1 MDFKEAIRYLESTI
15 KYGINPGLSRI
26 IDLCGRLGNPE
37 RKFKVIHITGTNG
50 KTSTTRIASSILSQ
64 TGLCVGTYTSP
75 HLETVRERIVV
86 NNRMI
91 SEKDFAEC
99 VSKIKPVVE
108 EVNKKHKEKLTYF
121 EILTALAF
129 MYFAEKNVDCA
140 VVEVGMGGRWD
151 ATNIVIPDVVVVL
164 RVRLDHTDLLGKTM
178 VDIAMEKSKIIKKG
192 CKAITSES
200 QKDVLGV
207 IREQCRREKVELKV
221 YENDLPPR
229 SPLTKGGQRGV
240 ESIIKS
246 KKNGDWLIDIK
257 GIYSNY
263 KNLILPLI
271 GKHQVD
277 NCAVAVAAAEL
288 FYGKALPVEKIKKAL
303 AKVSCSGRLELINI
317 DPFVILDGAHN
328 HDGAI
333 ALSKAL
339 RDEFDYDRLILIM
352 AVLYDKDIES
362 IFRELVPF
370 ASMAVITQNS
380 NSRCAS
386 IEFLKEIMDGF
397 NCDFVVEP
405 KLSSAIKIG
414 LDYADKNDLVCVTG
428 SLYTV
433 AEAREILL
441 K

>member
-1 MDFKEAIRYLESTI
+1 MDFKEAIQYLESTI
-15 KYGINPGLSRI
+15 KYGINPDLSRI

-50 KTSTTRIASSILSQ
+50 KTSTTKITSSILNQ
-64 TGLCVGTYTSP
+64 MGLCVGMYTSP

-99 VSKIKPVVE
+99 VSKIKPVAE
-108 EVNKKHKEKLTYF
+108 EVNRKHKEKLTYF

-151 ATNIVIPDVVVVL
+151 ATNIVIPDVAVVL

-192 CKAITSES
+192 CKAITAES

-207 IREQCRREKVELKV
+207 IRERCRREKVELKV
-221 YENDLPPR
+221 YKNDF
-229 SPLTKGGQRGV
+229 S
-240 ESIIKS
+240 SIIKS
-246 KKNGDWLIDIK
+246 KKNGDWLIDVK
-257 GIYSNY
+257 GIYSDY
-263 KNLILPLI
+263 KNLVLPLI

-277 NCAVAVAAAEL
+277 NCAVAVATSEL
-288 FYGKALPVEKIKKAL
+288 FYGKALPVEKLKKAL
-303 AKVSCSGRLELINI
+303 AKISCSGRLELINI

-328 HDGAI
+328 PDGAM

-352 AVLYDKDIES
+352 AVLYDKDIEN
-362 IFRELVPF
+362 IFRELVPL

-397 NCDFVVEP
+397 SCDFVVEP